1 MPKFPENKNY
11 KQPPLPMVEGT
22 SIHKEALEKASPTTW
37 TKATTAVSNALSS
50 GAPKPHTHAKGTEGV
65 KYKEKGSGGFVG
77 VFSGNED
84 MSTWGGSS
92 GEDVEEDH
100 VYESSRG
107 TENA

>member
-22 SIHKEALEKASPTTW
+22 SIHKEGL
-37 TKATTAVSNALSS
+37 
-50 GAPKPHTHAKGTEGV
+50 
-65 KYKEKGSGGFVG
+65 
-77 VFSGNED
+77 
-84 MSTWGGSS
+84 
-92 GEDVEEDH
+92 EEDH